1 MSKGGTLGV
10 GYKSKGKVGELWV
23 VCRKVQDGPSGE
35 GGSDGLLKFQREKGW
50 EFWGFVNG
58 LRGGEG
64 GPQELFHSSQGP
76 LSLRAPPCTGWLIHQ
91 NGSLLK
97 DLKKALKG
105 LPNNRCKAFQRPIPG
120 GLRKTTKKPFQ
131 KPFSVL
137 SEVGKQKLSTTTAG
151 GPQRPW
157 EPPRSP
163 RKLPGPP
170 GAPQL
175 WLWIVYG
182 S

>member
-10 GYKSKGKVGELWV
+10 GYKSKGKVGELWA

-58 LRGGEG
+58 LHAGEG

-76 LSLRAPPCTGWLIHQ
+76 LSLRATPCTGWLIHQ

-105 LPNNRCKAFQRPIPG
+105 LPNNRRKAFFEGLFQEASEKQRRN
-120 GLRKTTKKPFQ
+120 LCRSL
-131 KPFSVL
+131 SVFF
-137 SEVGKQKLSTTTAG
+137 
-151 GPQRPW
+151 
-157 EPPRSP
+157 
-163 RKLPGPP
+163 
-170 GAPQL
+170 
-175 WLWIVYG
+175 
-182 S
+182 